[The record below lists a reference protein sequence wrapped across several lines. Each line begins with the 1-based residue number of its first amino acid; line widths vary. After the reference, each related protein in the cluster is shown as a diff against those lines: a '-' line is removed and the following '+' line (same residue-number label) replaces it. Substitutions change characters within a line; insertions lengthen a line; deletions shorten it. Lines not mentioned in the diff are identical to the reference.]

1 MFSLVINPLKTGTFC
16 DKFSLLDQMYKVCVT
31 GLFALSSRSYICD
44 SGKDGK
50 PDSWFL
56 FDSYKRK
63 RNPVTKVQEPVP
75 EMSHISP
82 QTYIILHKNAEKHL
96 LV

>member
-1 MFSLVINPLKTGTFC
+1 MRWESFDVVRFDLGPLLQGHTRIAKVKSAYNSLIIGP
-16 DKFSLLDQMYKVCVT
+16 
-31 GLFALSSRSYICD
+31 RS

-56 FDSYKRK
+56 FDSHKGK
-63 RNPVTKVQEPVP
+63 QNPVTKVQEPVP

-82 QTYIILHKNAEKHL
+82 QTYKILHKNA
-96 LV
+96 

>member
-1 MFSLVINPLKTGTFC
+1 
-16 DKFSLLDQMYKVCVT
+16 MYV
-31 GLFALSSRSYICD
+31 

-56 FDSYKRK
+56 FDLYKRK

-75 EMSHISP
+75 ENV
-82 QTYIILHKNAEKHL
+82 TYFTSNIQNIAQKRLNIFIC
-96 LV
+96 

>member
-1 MFSLVINPLKTGTFC
+1 MKLPVFVSKL
-16 DKFSLLDQMYKVCVT
+16 QH
-31 GLFALSSRSYICD
+31 

-82 QTYIILHKNAEKHL
+82 QTYKILHKNAEKHL

>member
-1 MFSLVINPLKTGTFC
+1 MTYVSLNDNTSDI
-16 DKFSLLDQMYKVCVT
+16 S
-31 GLFALSSRSYICD
+31 GLI

-82 QTYIILHKNAEKHL
+82 QTYKILHKNAEKHL

>member
-1 MFSLVINPLKTGTFC
+1 MCNRSET
-16 DKFSLLDQMYKVCVT
+16 LL
-31 GLFALSSRSYICD
+31 CD

-56 FDSYKRK
+56 FDLYKRK

-75 EMSHISP
+75 ENV
-82 QTYIILHKNAEKHL
+82 TYFTSNIQNIAQKRLNIFIC
-96 LV
+96 